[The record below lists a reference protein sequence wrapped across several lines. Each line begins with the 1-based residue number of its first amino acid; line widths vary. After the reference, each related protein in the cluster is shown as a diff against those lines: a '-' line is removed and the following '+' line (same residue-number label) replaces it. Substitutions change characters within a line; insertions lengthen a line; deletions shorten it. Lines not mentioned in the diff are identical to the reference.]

1 MARPRWMWSDA
12 DGSGRS
18 RPVVKQE
25 DCFFCHEP
33 TLRGFP
39 RSHTINIVKGV
50 LATDAD
56 HSWKM
61 RAMKEIG
68 DNDMG
73 EIVVCKDCI
82 DRIVGSFAL
91 LKKGAQIK
99 EEE

>member
-12 DGSGRS
+12 DGTGRS
-18 RPVVKQE
+18 RPLPK
-25 DCFFCHEP
+25 DCFFCSKH
-33 TLRGFP
+33 LNIGR
-39 RSHTINIVKGV
+39 TIDVVRGV

-61 RAMKEIG
+61 HAMREIG
-68 DNDMG
+68 DNNMSKI
-73 EIVVCKDCI
+73 EVCFTCS